1 MINILLKDEKPIKTL
16 KDAERVT
23 LRLDAESSDI
33 IRMYC
38 EQEGVKTSEAIR
50 RGISKLK
57 ECIKIKE

>member
-1 MINILLKDEKPIKTL
+1 MSKDENPIKTL
-16 KDAERVT
+16 KDAQRVT

-38 EQEGVKTSEAIR
+38 EQEDIKTSEAIR

-57 ECIKIKE
+57 ECIEIKD